1 MNLPTLSFRAYYC
14 YISFARTVSFFISYS
29 FRTFFP
35 CVNLR
40 VGHDLKNGPNHNG
53 NINEENKTNSHT
65 DTVSV
70 HTQLQCNRCVIARD
84 RERKRNHFKMHTT
97 FLFRFN
103 KRNSIISI
111 SFSLARSTF
120 SRSFNYFGWRWR
132 CRVYLNCVLFCCF
145 FAWLPPLVPFLW
157 LKFSF
162 IYSCSVFFFLVS
174 VRLLLTSLHI
184 LEVILEARDYAING
198 SFFIYIY
205 IQKEWK
211 LIKWNETCEFKRL
224 HYITPNIRR
233 TTKKEW
239 II

>member
-1 MNLPTLSFRAYYC
+1 MSGSSELESINGTYENEFTHII
-14 YISFARTVSFFISYS
+14 ISSVLLLYFFYSHCISFFISYS

-53 NINEENKTNSHT
+53 KINEENKTNSHT

-162 IYSCSVFFFLVS
+162 IYSCSVFFFFGFGSLVVDVVTHTRS
-174 VRLLLTSLHI
+174 YTRSEGLCNQWLFFHI
-184 LEVILEARDYAING
+184 HLYTKGMKINKMKRDMRI
-198 SFFIYIY
+198 
-205 IQKEWK
+205 
-211 LIKWNETCEFKRL
+211 
-224 HYITPNIRR
+224 
-233 TTKKEW
+233 
-239 II
+239 

>member
-1 MNLPTLSFRAYYC
+1 MKMNLPTLSFRAYYC
-14 YISFARTVSFFISYS
+14 YISFTRTVFLFFISYS

-162 IYSCSVFFFLVS
+162 IYSCSVFFFWFRFACCWRRYTYSKLYS
-174 VRLLLTSLHI
+174 KRGIMQSMALFSYT
-184 LEVILEARDYAING
+184 
-198 SFFIYIY
+198 FIY
-205 IQKEWK
+205 KR
-211 LIKWNETCEFKRL
+211 NE
-224 HYITPNIRR
+224 N
-233 TTKKEW
+233 
-239 II
+239 